1 MRYVLKNI
9 WNQRRKL
16 VWISVEQCVVF
27 ILLMLCLTSVF
38 KALWQYRQPGL
49 PDTSDTVVMTFFPR
63 QYDKASITE
72 SSRAAK
78 AISENLSGK
87 EYVRSYTKG
96 LFLAPYLRDDDA
108 YMSDSVSFAG
118 SRYRAYI
125 KAADAAALDVLRFD
139 LDAGEWFSDS
149 GISPDGKP
157 ECVITRQ
164 LAEDMGEESPIGK
177 TVSFGNAG
185 FVITGVLSGI
195 RHSAFEPPVPAMILN
210 IGMLAA
216 SGREEY
222 CFRLDKGQYDRFASD
237 FADEFRKLGNDD
249 MSPVLLDAED
259 TRRENMFP
267 VMMKFYAMS
276 LPTVFLFIFAL
287 LGTFGVV
294 QLNTRRRIEE
304 FAVRFAIGSTRVRLL
319 RVVLLESLVVTF
331 ISVVPS
337 LLLAFFIY
345 DPDIWNVAGVFAAL
359 LSIIIF
365 SVASTAVPAYRVSRL
380 SISGALHY
388 E

>member
-1 MRYVLKNI
+1 
-9 WNQRRKL
+9 
-16 VWISVEQCVVF
+16 
-27 ILLMLCLTSVF
+27 
-38 KALWQYRQPGL
+38 
-49 PDTSDTVVMTFFPR
+49 
-63 QYDKASITE
+63 
-72 SSRAAK
+72 
-78 AISENLSGK
+78 
-87 EYVRSYTKG
+87 
-96 LFLAPYLRDDDA
+96 
-108 YMSDSVSFAG
+108 
-118 SRYRAYI
+118 
-125 KAADAAALDVLRFD
+125 
-139 LDAGEWFSDS
+139 
-149 GISPDGKP
+149 
-157 ECVITRQ
+157 
-164 LAEDMGEESPIGK
+164 
-177 TVSFGNAG
+177 
-185 FVITGVLSGI
+185 
-195 RHSAFEPPVPAMILN
+195 MILN

-237 FADEFRKLGNDD
+237 FADEYRKLGNDD

-331 ISVVPS
+331 ISVVPG